1 MDLSRK
7 ELIKSYSKLHGYRI
21 HEGLLARSQFWSA
34 DQLAN
39 YQQER
44 LRRTLIAAQ
53 QGTAYY
59 GELFKRIGFDARCDF
74 KSVDDLAA
82 LPILMK
88 ERVRQ
93 GADALVDRR
102 HLAASILS
110 ETSGTT
116 GQPLRMQLG
125 EGHLAFDSACV
136 FRHMSWAGYRFR
148 SRMAYLRTYVPSS
161 EGLPLW
167 RFSRARNTLYLS
179 AYHLTPRNCH
189 EYIERLLEFRPE
201 YIRAYPSSI
210 VVFAEYAYPIREK
223 FAFVKGIFT
232 SSETLLPTEREVIE
246 AAFGKKLFDWYGMGE
261 PAVVLTE
268 CEAHEGLHINA
279 EYGYAELLPSDDLPA
294 NERRLVTTGFH
305 NPVMP
310 FIRYETGDVVRLLDS
325 PRVCSCGRNLPLV
338 HSIAGR
344 KDEAIVTPDGR
355 RLPSVN
361 FYSVFREYP
370 EIIRFQ
376 MVQYGLSEVQVN
388 LMLRTEAS
396 EPNAWLPKLVA
407 ELRIRLGSD
416 IQIETKIT
424 DRFVTNSDGKTPP
437 IMRKFGTRS
446 VEENEEY
453 AISSQR
459 AWSWEKTSE
468 RVYKLDWNEAD
479 IMPVPQVRDALHKLI
494 DRDPWLCWYPDAQS
508 RELHCQLAKYAGVG
522 EGNVTLTHGSDLA
535 MELLATCFVK
545 PRDTVLIVAPTYDN
559 FRAVVEQRGAEV
571 HAFTYVGDGPFPT
584 AELAQLLVQRPPRI
598 LYLNN
603 PNNPIGY
610 TVDRATIVTLL
621 DACRRT
627 STILLVDEAYY
638 EFSGVSVC
646 DLVENHPELVVLRTF
661 SKAFGLAGLRL
672 GYVIAATS
680 VTRVLGRVNN
690 PKSVTMLATAAAQV
704 SLMHRERVADYVR
717 EVGEAKEKL
726 YAFCDARGLAYR
738 RSDGNF
744 VLLQTDRPQE
754 MVEHLETA
762 HVLVRDRT
770 RYFGG
775 VGHVRVTVG
784 TLKSTEAL
792 MAALAAFLDSATNA
806 P

>member
-1 MDLSRK
+1 VDFSRK
-7 ELIKSYSKLHGYRI
+7 ELIKSYSKLHAYRI
-21 HEGLLARSQFWSA
+21 HQRLLARSQYWSA
-34 DQLAN
+34 DQFAA
-39 YQQER
+39 YQLER
-44 LRRTLIAAQ
+44 LRRTLVAAQ
-53 QGTAYY
+53 EGTAYY
-59 GELFKRIGFDARCDF
+59 RALFKSIGFDARGDF
-74 KSVDDLAA
+74 KSMTDLAA
-82 LPILMK
+82 LPILAK
-88 ERVRQ
+88 ETVRQ
-93 GADALVDRR
+93 QARALVDRR
-102 HLAASILS
+102 FLATSTLS

-125 EGHLAFDSACV
+125 EAHLAFDSACV

-148 SRMAYLRTYVPSS
+148 SRMAYLRTYVPSR
-161 EGLPLW
+161 EGQPLW

-189 EYIERLLEFRPE
+189 DYIERILEFRPE
-201 YIRAYPSSI
+201 YIRAYPSSM
-210 VVFAEYAYPIREK
+210 VVFAEYAYPVREK

-246 AAFGKKLFDWYGMGE
+246 ATFGRKLYDWYGMGE

-279 EYGYAELLPSDDLPA
+279 EYGFAELLPADDLPA

-310 FIRYETGDVVRLLDS
+310 FIRYETGDIVRLLDA

-370 EIIRFQ
+370 DIIRFQ
-376 MVQYGLSEVQVN
+376 MVQYGLGEVQVN
-388 LMLRTEAS
+388 LLLRAEALD
-396 EPNAWLPKLVA
+396 PGAWQPRLVE
-407 ELRIRLGSD
+407 ELRVRLGPD
-416 IQIETKIT
+416 IQIGIKIT

-437 IMRKFGTRS
+437 IMRKFGTKS

-459 AWSWEKTSE
+459 AWSWERAAE

-479 IMPVPQVRDALHKLI
+479 IMPVPQVKDALHKLI
-494 DRDPWLCWYPDAQS
+494 DSDPYLCWYPDAQS
-508 RELHCQLAKYAGVG
+508 RELHKLLAEYVGVS
-522 EGNVTLTHGSDLA
+522 EANITLTHGSDLA
-535 MELLATCFVK
+535 MELLATCFIK
-545 PRDTVLIVAPTYDN
+545 PRDNVVIVSPTYDN
-559 FRAVVEQRGAEV
+559 FRAVVEQRGAETR
-571 HAFTYVGDGPFPT
+571 AFTFLGDEPFPT
-584 AELAQLLVQRPPRI
+584 TLLSQVLIQSPPRI

-610 TVDRATIVTLL
+610 TVDRSTIGKLL
-621 DACRRT
+621 DVCRRT
-627 STILLVDEAYY
+627 STLLLVDEAYY
-638 EFSGVSVC
+638 EFSGVTVG
-646 DLVENHPELVVLRTF
+646 DLVEAHPQLVVLRTF

-672 GYVIAATS
+672 GYIISTS
-680 VTRVLGRVNN
+680 SVARVLSRVNN
-690 PKSVTMLATAAAQV
+690 PKSVTMLAAAAAQV
-704 SLMHRERVADYVR
+704 ALVNRERVAAYVR
-717 EVGEAKEKL
+717 EVGLAKEKL
-726 YAFCDARGLAYR
+726 YAFCDAQGLAYR

-744 VLLQTDRPQE
+744 VLLRTDRPQE
-754 MVEHLETA
+754 MVAALEA
-762 HVLVRDRT
+762 RHVLVRDRT
-770 RYFGG
+770 RYFSG

-784 TLKSTEAL
+784 TLRSTEAL
-792 MAALAAFLDSATNA
+792 IDALAGFLDPGPRSS
-806 P
+806 